1 MSDSLTS
8 SCCSDCSV
16 MKKSSSS
23 VSSGDCEEGW
33 SKSLVSSSGSVS
45 KVSGLAARGGVT
57 VGFTIGKEDRG
68 LDLLCGL
75 KILLCCVVWESER
88 VGLLTTAMLCKVA
101 LGEEVVIALRAMGDA
116 EPEVLVEVVQHVALS
131 LWSGVTARC
140 RAGDLCIRL
149 HGCPPKAVLRQVVRV
164 FRRALQLQDGTNL
177 IVNGRGKHANG
188 RHDGG
193 VWVEQK

>member
-1 MSDSLTS
+1 MVEVVGLLFWL
-8 SCCSDCSV
+8 SV
-16 MKKSSSS
+16 
-23 VSSGDCEEGW
+23 EG
-33 SKSLVSSSGSVS
+33 VRAGST
-45 KVSGLAARGGVT
+45 RGSHRRFHYWKG
-57 VGFTIGKEDRG
+57 GSR

-75 KILLCCVVWESER
+75 KVLLCCVVWESER